1 MRITLIITII
11 CITLIA
17 CNKNKSG
24 CIDGDCQNGYGTI
37 RYTNG
42 GTKTGNFVNGK
53 LNGSG
58 EIIWGKGDSENDTLR
73 ANFVNG
79 IANGKATLY
88 KADLDAT
95 YIGMINDKYD
105 MDFSDNRVTGH
116 FKVYFGKNSLWE
128 GTFEDDFE
136 NGTSP
141 KWEERISIKHAKKGK
156 FIAKSAQTF
165 LAAIFCFEQN
175 RAIQN
180 CFKPLDRIYEK
191 DLSIELVNDKEINE
205 LYDSLQSQRKIIQIS
220 LSRLVDLEEFDKDIP
235 VKGVLCELFNLML
248 RNNDIYTTNI
258 VPMFTLSPSVDK
270 SKKIHSYAKPYDDKF
285 LKMADKYSEIYSK
298 FKEKHIIFYKN

>member
-1 MRITLIITII
+1 MRKILVVTLICVTFIT
-11 CITLIA
+11 
-17 CNKNKSG
+17 CNTNKYG

-37 RYTNG
+37 RFTNG
-42 GTKTGNFVNGK
+42 GTKTGNFVDGK

-58 EIIWGKGDSENDTLR
+58 EIIWGKGDSEGDTLR

-79 IANGKATLY
+79 KAKGKATLY

-95 YIGMINDKYD
+95 YIGTINDEND
-105 MDFSDNRVTGH
+105 LDSSNNQVTGH

-128 GTFEDDFE
+128 GTFEGDFE

-141 KWEERISIKHAKKGK
+141 EWEERVSIKHAKKGK
-156 FIAKSAQTF
+156 FIAKSPQTF

-180 CFKPLDRIYEK
+180 CFNPLDRIYEK
-191 DLSIELVNDKEINE
+191 DLAIELVNDEEIQE
-205 LYDSLQSQRKIIQIS
+205 LYDSLQSQRKILQIS
-220 LSRLVDLEEFDKDIP
+220 LSRLADLEEFDKDIP

-248 RNNDIYTTNI
+248 KNNYIYMTNI
-258 VPMFTLSPSVDK
+258 IPMFKLPPSAVK
-270 SKKIHSYAKPYDDKF
+270 SKKIHFYAKPYDDKF
-285 LKMADKYSEIYSK
+285 VKMADEYSNTYSR
-298 FKEKHIIFYKN
+298 FKEKHIIFY